1 MNVSLT
7 PELEAYINAK
17 VESGL
22 YASASEVVRE
32 ALRLHQGHDPVT
44 GLPVSQIQEMIQK
57 GLEDLE
63 AGRVTSGTMDEHIE
77 RMRQRLESRR
87 IEREQAS

>member
-32 ALRLHQGHDPVT
+32 ALRLHQGQDPVT

-63 AGRVTSGTMDEHIE
+63 AGRYIEGTPDEVISQI
-77 RMRQRLESRR
+77 RNRIQSKRSES
-87 IEREQAS
+87 A